1 VTTVKARANKLAIGL
16 TALAALGVAAVV
28 AIACSDDPHRRTS
41 AAEALGGG
49 GACAAMAGQLPAPN
63 CDNSDNKCV
72 DRPGCV
78 IDEAK
83 CGSKSTCLPIG
94 DNKGKDLQNFRI
106 RRLNIATPEALAGP
120 LIQDTV
126 VTLNIS
132 LAAKEC
138 AEQGKGLFTWL
149 LQVDRKNNTLTTG
162 GAPPPDD
169 PFGQGFCFA
178 RFDLG
183 PTKIAPITTKVVFDG
198 DTFHSTEP
206 QKLGIPIFIDQRIES
221 VIVLPITDVQV
232 QGVSISD
239 DGQCIGHLNPLA
251 LDPQCMDDSLCAK
264 WQTAGALGGYITLEE
279 ADAVKI
285 AILNNKSLCAFLSGE
300 IESCARDPG
309 GKISFKGDFCSKDK
323 TPGSCADSV
332 WLAATFAASAAKI
345 FDGQGTVPGCSGIAT
360 GTDGGNEG
368 GTDAGSDADAADAA
382 DADGG

>member
-1 VTTVKARANKLAIGL
+1 MTRFGTKV
-16 TALAALGVAAVV
+16 ALGLGAVAAAAWV

-41 AAEALGGG
+41 PEEALGGG
-49 GACAAMAGQLPAPN
+49 GACAAMPGTLPAPN
-63 CDNSDNKCV
+63 CDISDNKCV
-72 DRPGCV
+72 DRPGCM

-94 DNKGKDLQNFRI
+94 DNKGKDLENFRI

-169 PFGQGFCFA
+169 PFGTGFCFA

-183 PTKIAPITTKVVFDG
+183 ATKIAPITTKIAFEG
-198 DTFHSTEP
+198 DTFHSLDP

-221 VIVLPITDVQV
+221 VIVLPITDVKV
-232 QGVSISD
+232 EGVTISD
-239 DGQCIGHLNPLA
+239 DGNCIGHLNTQA
-251 LDPQCMDDSLCAK
+251 LDQNCMDDSLCEK
-264 WQTAGALGGYITLEE
+264 WKTAGSLGGYITLEE

-285 AILNNKSLCAFLSGE
+285 AVLNNKSLCAFLSGE
-300 IESCARDPG
+300 IESCSRDAS
-309 GKISFKGDFCSKDK
+309 GKITYVGDFCSKDK
-323 TPGSCADSV
+323 QPGSCADSV

-345 FDGQGTVPGCSGIAT
+345 FDGTGKVPGCSGVST
-360 GTDGGNEG
+360 GADAGKEG
-368 GTDAGSDADAADAA
+368 GTDAGSDAADAAADAP
-382 DADGG
+382 DGD

>member
-1 VTTVKARANKLAIGL
+1 MTPRRRKLALGVA
-16 TALAALGVAAVV
+16 ALAAVGAAAVV
-28 AIACSDDPHRRTS
+28 AIACSDDPHLRTS
-41 AAEALGGG
+41 PEEALGGG
-49 GACAAMAGQLPAPN
+49 GACAAMPGQLPAPN

-72 DRPGCV
+72 DRPGCM

-83 CGSKSTCLPIG
+83 CGSKNTCLPIG

-183 PTKIAPITTKVVFDG
+183 QTKIAPITTNVAFEG
-198 DTFHSTEP
+198 DTFHSTQP

-221 VIVLPITDVQV
+221 VIVLPITDVEV
-232 QGVSISD
+232 RGVTISD

-251 LDPQCMDDSLCAK
+251 LDQNCMDDSLCAK

-285 AILNNKSLCAFLSGE
+285 AVLNNKSLCAFLSGE
-300 IESCARDPG
+300 IEKCARDPG
-309 GKISFKGDFCSKDK
+309 GKILYQGDFCSTDK
-323 TPGSCADSV
+323 KPGGCADSV

-345 FDGQGTVPGCSGIAT
+345 FDGRGTVPGCSGIAT
-360 GTDGGNEG
+360 GTDGGSEG